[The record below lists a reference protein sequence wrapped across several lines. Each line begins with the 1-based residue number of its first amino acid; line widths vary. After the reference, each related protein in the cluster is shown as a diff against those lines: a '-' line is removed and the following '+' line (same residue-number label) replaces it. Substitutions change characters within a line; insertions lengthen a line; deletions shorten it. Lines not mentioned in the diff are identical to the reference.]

1 MTEMSEIPQ
10 IFNPATWDW
19 VSISK
24 AALGAGL
31 GTAAVQGAVALY
43 RERTQ
48 KNEKAAYLA
57 LRLAVLFEGYASKC
71 CDFYFDNLNAE
82 EPPDEPYPAWRTE
95 LPKVPELPDDTE
107 AWRAMD
113 RKLLAKCLEFPNR
126 VRASQNAIEAC
137 AEYTMDDLGVT
148 LDEQASARGVEAC
161 EIAASLRSTY
171 KLGRAEPV
179 FDYYNTLQKVLETSR
194 QEREKREKSQAEWL
208 QELSA
213 SESTVPG

>member
-1 MTEMSEIPQ
+1 MSEFLQ
-10 IFNPATWDW
+10 MFNPAAWDW
-19 VSISK
+19 VSIWK
-24 AALGAGL
+24 AAIGAGL
-31 GTAAVQGAVALY
+31 GTAAVQGSIALY

-71 CDFYFDNLNAE
+71 CDFYFDNLNAV
-82 EPPDEPYPAWRTE
+82 EPPDEPYAWRTD
-95 LPKVPELPDDTE
+95 LPEMSELPDDTE

-113 RKLLAKCLEFPNR
+113 KKLLARCLEFPNR

-137 AEYTMDDLGVT
+137 AEYTMPDLGVT

-179 FDYYNTLQKVLETSR
+179 FDYYGRLQQVLKTSR
-194 QEREKREKSQAEWL
+194 QEREERERSKAEL
-208 QELSA
+208 LRELSA
-213 SESTVPG
+213 RESSFPG